1 MLSFLLF
8 NNNFFLLTFMAFGL
22 PGYAS
27 GLYRG
32 ICWLLHTIQICQP
45 SVWLG
50 CFSKQLGTCISQL
63 SAAECQLFPLA
74 SMQPLHRL
82 SRCPEC
88 SRCFYKP
95 PWVQCTV
102 VALSVGGGVSMIIHL
117 SPSLME
123 AQGFF
128 SFRLNFWHTHVCLWA
143 GFCHVHTRFKYKT
156 HQDWILFYFCC

>member
-1 MLSFLLF
+1 
-8 NNNFFLLTFMAFGL
+8 MAFGL

-102 VALSVGGGVSMIIHL
+102 VALSVGGG
-117 SPSLME
+117 
-123 AQGFF
+123 
-128 SFRLNFWHTHVCLWA
+128 CLWSFIFLHHLWRPR
-143 GFCHVHTRFKYKT
+143 GFLVSVSIFDIRTFVFERGSVMYT
-156 HQDWILFYFCC
+156 QDSSIKPTKIGFYFIFAASLKLKFFYCSWVFL